1 MVFQLSPPKQNRP
14 CLLLDV
20 SYSMNT
26 NDGRGR
32 RIDLLRKAVDT
43 VPNLGATSIYCFSEE
58 CVKVRGVRNIL
69 EPQSSTAMDHAFTMI
84 RGAGFE
90 SAILI
95 TDGMPDSE
103 EAALRASAGLTL
115 RILYVGPKPIPD
127 FLKRLAQM
135 TAGTCESQ
143 DLANTKLLSQK
154 ISGYLPARK

>member
-1 MVFQLSPPKQNRP
+1 MAIQLSPPKQNRP

-43 VPNLGATSIYCFSEE
+43 VPNLGATSIYCFSDE
-58 CVKVRGVRNIL
+58 CVKVRGVRGIL
-69 EPQSSTAMDHAFTMI
+69 EPQSGTAMDHAFTII

-95 TDGMPDSE
+95 NDGTPDSE
-103 EAALRASAGLTL
+103 EDALRAAPGLVL
-115 RILYVGPKPIPD
+115 RIIYVG
-127 FLKRLAQM
+127 
-135 TAGTCESQ
+135 
-143 DLANTKLLSQK
+143 LSRSR
-154 ISGYLPARK
+154 IF

>member
-1 MVFQLSPPKQNRP
+1 MAIQLSPPKQIRP

-20 SYSMNT
+20 SYSMTT

-43 VPNLGATSIYCFSEE
+43 VPNLGATSIYCFSDE
-58 CVKVRGVRNIL
+58 CVKVRGVRGIL
-69 EPQSSTAMDHAFTMI
+69 EPQSGTAMDHAFTII

-95 TDGMPDSE
+95 TDGMPESE
-103 EAALRASAGLTL
+103 EDALRAAAGLVL
-115 RILYVGPKPIPD
+115 RIIYVGPKPVPD
-127 FLKRLAQM
+127 FLKRLAQV

-154 ISGYLPARK
+154 ISGYLPTTK